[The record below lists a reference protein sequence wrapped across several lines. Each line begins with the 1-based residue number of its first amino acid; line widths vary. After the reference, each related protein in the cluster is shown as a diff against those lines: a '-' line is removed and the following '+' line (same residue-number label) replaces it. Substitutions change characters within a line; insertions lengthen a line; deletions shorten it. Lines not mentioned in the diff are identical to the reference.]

1 MHPRCCRGAAA
12 FQELTLT
19 VGTAVQVRSAMRYC
33 QLLKVWGQNIPDG
46 NSKHKG
52 PEIGTALRGRKKTTM
67 TGAWGWGG
75 VRQTVRS
82 EKGTEDRPGGP

>member
-12 FQELTLT
+12 LQELTLT
-19 VGTAVQVRSAMRYC
+19 GDTAVQVRPAMRCC
-33 QLLKVWGQNIPDG
+33 QLLKVWGQNIPGG

-52 PEIGTALRGRKKTTM
+52 PEIGTVLRGRKKTTM
-67 TGAWGWGG
+67 AGAWGR
-75 VRQTVRS
+75 VPQAVRS